1 LATLSK
7 VTKKWVRMTLTP
19 TQTVLEIWG
28 QCGEMEKGW
37 GVSSTLFVKIVKQID
52 EVSRKTPFSLEI

>member
-1 LATLSK
+1 
-7 VTKKWVRMTLTP
+7 MTLTP